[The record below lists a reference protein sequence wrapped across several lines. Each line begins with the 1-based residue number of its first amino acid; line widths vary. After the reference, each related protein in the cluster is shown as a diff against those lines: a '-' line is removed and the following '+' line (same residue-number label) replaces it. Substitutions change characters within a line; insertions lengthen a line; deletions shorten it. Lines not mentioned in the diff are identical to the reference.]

1 VDGALSRYGDDLE
14 ARRQIMHLVG
24 MARGKTFDPAEND
37 RFLELNGVIVQEL
50 GVILASGEFTSP
62 RMG

>member
-1 VDGALSRYGDDLE
+1 
-14 ARRQIMHLVG
+14 MHLVG
-24 MARGKTFDPAEND
+24 MARGKTFDSAEND

>member
-1 VDGALSRYGDDLE
+1 
-14 ARRQIMHLVG
+14 MHLVG
-24 MARGKTFDPAEND
+24 LARGKTFDPAEND

>member
-1 VDGALSRYGDDLE
+1 
-14 ARRQIMHLVG
+14 MHLVG
-24 MARGKTFDPAEND
+24 MARGKTIGPAEND

-50 GVILASGEFTSP
+50 GVILAADEFTSP